1 MKDYLKKRHQLVRVK
16 ITFSTWDRVISGVSQ
31 GANIRPNLL
40 EHLLKNLFFFIENSD
55 ISTYSDTLR
64 IM

>member
-1 MKDYLKKRHQLVRVK
+1 MKNYLTKIHQRVRVK
-16 ITFSTWDRVISGVSQ
+16 STFSTWDRVISGVSQ
-31 GANIRPNLL
+31 GTNIRPNPL

-64 IM
+64 IV